1 MAKKI
6 ESSKMADV
14 AITGSFRDPSGFL
27 FRRDG
32 VLFRQVNQGYQEHYD
47 RLMQSGLYAAL
58 TEKGLLV
65 PHVETAESSPQPE
78 TCYRIIRPE
87 PIPFIS
93 YPYEWSF
100 SQLRDAAL
108 LTLQLHTLAL
118 EHDMVLKDASA
129 YNVQFHQAKP
139 VFIDTLSFANYHEG
153 APWVAYRQFCQHF
166 LAPLAL
172 MAKTDIRLQQLL
184 RVYID
189 GLPLDLASRLLPA
202 GTKLKFGLL
211 SHIHMHARSEKHYAG
226 KTDSRARSARV
237 SRLAMRGLV
246 DNLKSTV
253 EKLSWQPQG
262 TEWADYYTDTNYS
275 DKGQEQKKELV
286 RSMLRTVAAKTVWDL
301 GANTGVFSYVAAEVA
316 EQVLSFDIDPAA
328 VEKNYQLCRRKKLSR
343 ILPLLLDLTNPSAG
357 IGWDLSERHS
367 LVERGPADAVL
378 ALALIHHL
386 AIGNNVPLPR
396 IAAFLQRLADTLIIE
411 FVPKTDSQVSR
422 LLVTREDIF
431 VHYTQDH
438 FENAFQTFYTIEEKA
453 AIPDSQRTLYRM
465 KKRS

>member
-1 MAKKI
+1 
-6 ESSKMADV
+6 MADSTI
-14 AITGSFRDPSGFL
+14 AGSFRDPSGFL

-32 VLFRQVNQGYQEHYD
+32 VLYRQINCTYQEHYD
-47 RLMQSGLYAAL
+47 RLMQSGLYTKL
-58 TEKGLLV
+58 IEKGLLV
-65 PHVETAESSPQPE
+65 PHVEQSVSSPQPE
-78 TCYRIIRPE
+78 TCYKIIRPE

-108 LTLQLHTLAL
+108 LTLQLHALAL
-118 EHDMVLKDASA
+118 EHEMVLKDASA
-129 YNVQFHQAKP
+129 YNVQFHKGKP

-153 APWVAYRQFCQHF
+153 APWAAYRQFCQHF

-172 MAKTDIRLQQLL
+172 MAKTDIRLQQML

-189 GLPLDLASRLLPA
+189 GLPLDLTSRLLP
-202 GTKLKFGLL
+202 TKSKFQFGLL
-211 SHIHMHARSEKHYAG
+211 SHIHMHAKSEKHYAD
-226 KTDSRARSARV
+226 KTDTRARSARV
-237 SRLAMRGLV
+237 SRLAMRGLQ
-246 DNLKSTV
+246 DNLKSII

-262 TEWADYYTDTNYS
+262 TEWADYYNDTNYS

-286 RSMLRTVAAKTVWDL
+286 RSMLRVVAPKMVWDL
-301 GANTGVFSYVAAEVA
+301 GANTGVFSNVAADVA
-316 EQVLSFDIDPAA
+316 DQVLSFDIDPAA
-328 VEKNYQLCRRKKLSR
+328 VEKNYLICRRKKQER

-367 LVERGPADAVL
+367 LIERGPADAIL

-396 IAAFLQRLADTLIIE
+396 IAAFFQRLGASLIIE

-431 VHYTQDH
+431 VHYTQQD
-438 FENAFQTFYTIEEKA
+438 FEQAFQPFYVIEEKA
-453 AIPDSQRTLYRM
+453 AIADSQRTLYRM
-465 KKRS
+465 KRRV